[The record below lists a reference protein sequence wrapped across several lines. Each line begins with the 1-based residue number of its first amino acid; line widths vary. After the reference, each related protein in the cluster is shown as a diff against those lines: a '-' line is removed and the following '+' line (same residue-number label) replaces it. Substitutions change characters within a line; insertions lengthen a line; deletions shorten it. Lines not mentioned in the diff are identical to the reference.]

1 MVGKCFTMFK
11 KITVMKNNDRK
22 KGHGVRRDTNR
33 SKNRPDNEKIINKTL
48 QKSIIKIEKIS
59 IFKGGEG
66 SRGIYLIAP
75 ESG

>member
-1 MVGKCFTMFK
+1 MFQK
-11 KITVMKNNDRK
+11 LTVMKNNDRK

-33 SKNRPDNEKIINKTL
+33 SKNRPDMEKIINKTL
-48 QKSIIKIEKIS
+48 QKSIIKIEKFS

>member
-1 MVGKCFTMFK
+1 MFQK
-11 KITVMKNNDRK
+11 LTVMKNNDRK

-33 SKNRPDNEKIINKTL
+33 YKNRPDNEKIINKTL
-48 QKSIIKIEKIS
+48 QKSIIKIEKFS